1 MNLVV
6 YTIGHSTHEI
16 NIFLEL
22 LMKHSITCVIDV
34 RTDPLSVRSPQ
45 FNKESLRKS
54 LEEKNIVYLH
64 FPKSFGARHK
74 ESSLLDESG
83 KVDFNKVRQS
93 KDFREGI
100 NKLIY
105 CLEKGFSVALMCAEA
120 NPLNCHRFG
129 LISYQL
135 VREGIY
141 VKHIMK
147 DGALLDNTQLEEM
160 LIREYSAKIA
170 NRSLFESSSEVK
182 SPLEMAYE
190 FKNNE
195 IGFIPEK
202 TVQSQSRL

>member
-1 MNLVV
+1 
-6 YTIGHSTHEI
+6 
-16 NIFLEL
+16 
-22 LMKHSITCVIDV
+22 
-34 RTDPLSVRSPQ
+34 
-45 FNKESLRKS
+45 
-54 LEEKNIVYLH
+54 
-64 FPKSFGARHK
+64 
-74 ESSLLDESG
+74 
-83 KVDFNKVRQS
+83 
-93 KDFREGI
+93 
-100 NKLIY
+100 
-105 CLEKGFSVALMCAEA
+105 MCAEA